1 MPRANELLVE
11 VVDHRV
17 VVRLRGTSLRA
28 IYVKGDNPWLSLAE
42 VSDDDDAAISLSEF
56 RVLAWSAANE
66 RARLDC
72 LA

>member
-17 VVRLRGTSLRA
+17 VVRLRGTPFRA

-42 VSDDDDAAISLSEF
+42 VSDD
-56 RVLAWSAANE
+56 E
-66 RARLDC
+66 RGDREG
-72 LA
+72 